1 MEISELRGGCRNFEI
16 RTSFVFANLVTF
28 GKINEVVLECLH

>member
-16 RTSFVFANLVTF
+16 RTSFVFANLVHLWEN
-28 GKINEVVLECLH
+28 K